1 MKMRRPLYGFRMSR
15 WSILPTD
22 SAGVLTVRLSR
33 ESQYGL
39 EGLCVLARQPEGT
52 IMLLSEI
59 AEAGR
64 LPAGF
69 LAQIFQKLARHNVVS
84 SHRGAVRGYALAR
97 SPEAISVKEIVEAI
111 EGRDLFERC
120 IFWPGRCGENQ
131 PCRLHERWGPV
142 RHTLTEMMERTTL
155 KDVAS

>member
-1 MKMRRPLYGFRMSR
+1 MSRPAYGFETFQ

-33 ESQYGL
+33 EAQYGL
-39 EGLCVLARQPEGT
+39 EGLSVLARQPEGT

-59 AEAGR
+59 AEAGH

-69 LAQIFQKLARHNVVS
+69 LAQIFQKLTRHNVVS

-97 SPEAISVKEIVEAI
+97 SPEVISVKEVVEAI
-111 EGRDLFERC
+111 EGLDLFERC
-120 IFWPGRCGENQ
+120 VFWPGRCGDQQ
-131 PCRLHERWGPV
+131 PCRLHERWGPIREVV
-142 RHTLTEMMERTTL
+142 REMMERTTL